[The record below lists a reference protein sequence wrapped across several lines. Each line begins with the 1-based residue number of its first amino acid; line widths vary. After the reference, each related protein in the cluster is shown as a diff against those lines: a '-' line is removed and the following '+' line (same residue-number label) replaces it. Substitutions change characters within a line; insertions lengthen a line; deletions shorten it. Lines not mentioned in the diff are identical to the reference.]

1 MVDKEPLEELR
12 RRQAAI
18 VGMGGPSRIARQHA
32 AGKMTARER
41 VAALLDPDSF
51 EEIGAHV
58 RHRARAFGMDQQEI
72 PADAVVTGVGRIH
85 GRVVYVFS
93 QDFTSA
99 GGSLGEMHAQKIVR
113 LQDLALKT
121 GAPIIGLNDSGG
133 ARIQEG
139 VDALSG
145 YGEIFKRNTWSSG
158 VIPQIT
164 VIMGPSAGGA
174 VYSPALT
181 DLIVMVEHTG
191 QMFITGPQ
199 VIKTVTGENVTGEQ
213 IGGAQAQIR
222 KSGVAH
228 MAAADD
234 AEALALV
241 RTILSYLP
249 NNNREL
255 PPVTACTDP
264 LDRMDEALA
273 ETVPLDPNKPYDV
286 KRIIASVVDPDS
298 FLEIQNGYADN
309 IVIGLARIGG
319 HSVGICANQ
328 PRVLAGTMDINAS
341 DKLARFVRLCDSFNI
356 PLVTFVDTPG
366 YLPGTAQEFGGI
378 IRHGAK
384 VLYAYAEATVPKVT
398 VILRKAYGG
407 AYLAMCSRSLGADWV
422 FAWPTAEIAVM
433 GPEGAAN
440 IIFREDIN
448 AAEDPQAMRRTKA
461 EEYREE
467 FANPYVAAARGFV
480 DAVIEPAQTRGH
492 IAQALMALQNKRD
505 DRPHKRH
512 GNMPL

>member
-1 MVDKEPLEELR
+1 MNFDPVKELE

-18 VGMGGPSRIARQHA
+18 EAMGGNVRIAKQHA
-32 AGKMTARER
+32 ASKLTARER
-41 VAALLDPDSF
+41 LDLLLDHGTF

-58 RHRARAFGMDQQEI
+58 RHRSSTFGMDTAEI

-85 GRVVYVFS
+85 GRVVYAFS
-93 QDFTSA
+93 QDFTVA

-199 VIKTVTGENVTGEQ
+199 VIKTVTGENVTAEQ
-213 IGGAQAQIR
+213 IGGAAAQIG

-228 MAAADD
+228 LSAPDD
-234 AEALALV
+234 VHALQLV
-241 RTILSYLP
+241 REILGYLP

-255 PPVTACTDP
+255 PPTVPSNDP
-264 LDRMDEALA
+264 LDRIDETLGSV
-273 ETVPLDPNKPYDV
+273 VPTMANKPYDV
-286 KRIIASVVDPDS
+286 KQVVAKVVDRGS
-298 FLEIQNGYADN
+298 FLEIQSGYANN
-309 IVIGLARIGG
+309 IVVGLARVGG
-319 HSVGICANQ
+319 HTVGIAANQ
-328 PRVLAGTMDINAS
+328 PNVLAGTMDINGS
-341 DKLARFVRLCDSFNI
+341 DKLARFVRMCDSFNV

-440 IIFREDIN
+440 IIFRDEI
-448 AAEDPQAMRRTKA
+448 ARAEDPATMRIAKA
-461 EEYREE
+461 EQYREE
-467 FANPYVAAARGFV
+467 FASPYIAAARGFV
-480 DAVIEPAQTRGH
+480 DAVIKPAETRAH
-492 IAQALMALQNKRD
+492 VAQALMALSNKRD

-512 GNMPL
+512 GNIPL

>member
-1 MVDKEPLEELR
+1 MDHDPLRELKV
-12 RRQAAI
+12 RQQKIEA
-18 VGMGGPSRIARQHA
+18 MGGPARIAKQHQ
-32 AGKMTARER
+32 AGKLTARER
-41 VAALLDPDSF
+41 IALLLDEGTF
-51 EEIGAHV
+51 EEIGAHI
-58 RHRARAFGMDQQEI
+58 RHRSTFFGLDKQDI
-72 PADAVVTGVGRIH
+72 PADAVVTGSGRIN

-93 QDFTSA
+93 QDFTVA
-99 GGSLGEMHAQKIVR
+99 GGSLGEMHAQKIQH

-121 GAPIIGLNDSGG
+121 GSPIIGLNDSGG

-181 DLIVMVEHTG
+181 DFIIMVRRTG

-199 VIKTVTGENVTGEQ
+199 VIKTVTGEEVTGEQ
-213 IGGAQAQIR
+213 IGGADAQIR

-228 MAAADD
+228 FAANNDE
-234 AEALALV
+234 EALQLV
-241 RTILSYLP
+241 RHLLSYLP

-255 PPVTACTDP
+255 PIVVPSQDP
-264 LDRMDEALA
+264 LDRMIPFLGQV
-273 ETVPLDPNKPYDV
+273 VPRDANKPYDV
-286 KRIIASVVDPDS
+286 KQIIEHVVDSGS
-298 FLEIQNGYADN
+298 FLEVQQGYADN
-309 IVIGLARIGG
+309 VVIGFARIGG
-319 HSVGICANQ
+319 HTIGVVANQ
-328 PRVLAGTMDINAS
+328 PRILAGTMDINGS
-341 DKLARFVRLCDSFNI
+341 DKLARFVRFCDAFNI

-366 YLPGTAQEFGGI
+366 YLPGTAQEYGGI

-384 VLYAYAEATVPKVT
+384 VLFAYAEATVPKVT

-422 FAWPTAEIAVM
+422 LAWPTAEIAVM

-440 IIFREDIN
+440 IIFRDIIN
-448 AAEDPQAMRRTKA
+448 HAENPVAMRQQKA

-467 FANPYVAAARGFV
+467 FANPYVAASRGYI
-480 DAVIEPAQTRGH
+480 DAVIDPQETRFR
-492 IAQALMALQNKRD
+492 IARALMTLTNKRD
-505 DRPHKRH
+505 DRPHKKH
-512 GNMPL
+512 GNIPL